1 MTRLALVLSATALTV
16 ALLGST
22 PVGQAVTS
30 RAPLFAKTAGYA
42 QRAVDAAALRGIKAS
57 KQPRPGTLVPL
68 GADGRFP
75 ASVGLAGPTGEKG
88 DKGDQGARGPAGPE
102 GDIGP
107 QGARGPAG
115 LPGPSGIGGLEYV
128 VSQGTD
134 VRNGE
139 RRSAT
144 VMCSKGK
151 KALGGG
157 VSSSS
162 ALADIRQSAPTNGGG
177 GWAGTAANTTA
188 RYDDTV
194 FVWVIC
200 GSVTP

>member
-1 MTRLALVLSATALTV
+1 MTPLALVLSVTALTV

-30 RAPLFAKTAGYA
+30 KAPLFAKTAGYA
-42 QRAVDAAALRGIKAS
+42 RRAGNAAALSGIKAS
-57 KQPRPGTLVPL
+57 KQPRPGALLPL

-75 ASVGLAGPTGEKG
+75 ASVGLAGPKG
-88 DKGDQGARGPAGPE
+88 DTGGKGDPGVRGSVGPK

-107 QGARGPAG
+107 QGPRGAAG
-115 LPGPSGIGGLEYV
+115 SPGPSGISGLEYV

-134 VRNGE
+134 VPNGE

-162 ALADIRQSAPTNGGG
+162 ALAHVRQSAPTNGGG
-177 GWAGTAANTTA
+177 GWVGTAANTTA

-200 GSVTP
+200 ASVTP